1 MGAQEI
7 SILFFWEE
15 ELETQ
20 RFDVETERQREKYTH
35 AHREV
40 DKEAAID

>member
-20 RFDVETERQREKYTH
+20 RFDLERDRERNTHMHTEK
-35 AHREV
+35 
-40 DKEAAID
+40 